1 MSSHRHET
9 VTAETGACRHL
20 EGTDTRERRGHAA
33 TSLETRHLVNVTYDL
48 FSSIKSSAVDLAGR
62 RELHVNVQR
71 NERGKGRVCG
81 EEGVF
86 VCLCVEGRAFL

>member
-1 MSSHRHET
+1 MSSHRHEA

-20 EGTDTRERRGHAA
+20 EGTDTRE
-33 TSLETRHLVNVTYDL
+33 LETRHLVNVTCDL
-48 FSSIKSSAVDLAGR
+48 FSSIKSSAVDPAVR
-62 RELHVNVQR
+62 CELHVNVQR
-71 NERGKGRVCG
+71 KERGKGRVCG